1 VITDSVDEIASI
13 VKNGGIVVFPTET
26 VYGIGALATN
36 KESCL
41 RIYKIKNRPSDN
53 PLIVHFASKQ
63 QIKNNCIIPKIA
75 ESLLNEFSPGALT
88 LVLNKKNESLFSCGL
103 DTVAVRI
110 PNHTKARELIA
121 LTGPIAAP
129 SANPSGKPSYTRF
142 EDILNEFS
150 GKVDGILQAEEP
162 SFGMESTVLDLS
174 KGNPILLRTGSIDQK
189 TIESRLG
196 IKIESPMNSEIL
208 SPGMKYRHYAPNGKV
223 FISKYIPS
231 LNEIIAMQKQKSK
244 NQLKSIDYSNLVI
257 ARIGFSIDDKTS
269 LDRVIE
275 NNLDYMSSIY
285 KFLLDCDNSKVE
297 IIYCQEPNDGEFAD
311 TIWDRLK
318 KASLQ

>member
-1 VITDSVDEIASI
+1 VFFGV
-13 VKNGGIVVFPTET
+13 GGVGLGVVGFGFG
-26 VYGIGALATN
+26 VGVG
-36 KESCL
+36 
-41 RIYKIKNRPSDN
+41 
-53 PLIVHFASKQ
+53 
-63 QIKNNCIIPKIA
+63 
-75 ESLLNEFSPGALT
+75 FS
-88 LVLNKKNESLFSCGL
+88 
-103 DTVAVRI
+103 
-110 PNHTKARELIA
+110 
-121 LTGPIAAP
+121 
-129 SANPSGKPSYTRF
+129 
-142 EDILNEFS
+142 
-150 GKVDGILQAEEP
+150 
-162 SFGMESTVLDLS
+162 
-174 KGNPILLRTGSIDQK
+174 
-189 TIESRLG
+189 
-196 IKIESPMNSEIL
+196 MNSEIF
-208 SPGMKYRHYAPNGKV
+208 SFGMKYRHYAPNSKI

-285 KFLLDCDNSKVE
+285 KFLLDCDKSKVE